1 MQLTVRHWTGTRG
14 HLMSVDVASLAYVNM
29 HTKYQGLYV
38 HDFEST
44 GVELWALSNG
54 GLLIRHPKYR
64 LWNDYVVSEDT

>member
-1 MQLTVRHWTGTRG
+1 VRKWFGMRG
-14 HLMSVDVASLAYVNM
+14 HLISEDVAYLAYVHL
-29 HTKYQGLYV
+29 HTRYQGLYV

-54 GLLIRHPKYR
+54 GLLIRHPRYR